1 MSAVFQDHFSGLAR
15 RYADFRPRYPGALFD
30 YLATRATRDQLVWD
44 CACGSGQATIDLAAR
59 FEKIIATD
67 GSAQQ
72 IASAP
77 RCDNV
82 EYRVAL
88 ADQSGLEDGSIGL
101 VTIAQALHW
110 FNDKDFFAEVERVL
124 KPGGTLAAWVYGT
137 SQIEGDGMDAIVQDY
152 YAKVVR
158 PYWPPEWRFIEGR
171 YRAIRLPFP
180 EIRTPSFRM
189 EELWRLDQLLGYFSS
204 WSATTRFVEATGRDP
219 IEPLRHNLAMVW
231 REPERARRVVWPL
244 TVRVAVKPR

>member
-1 MSAVFQDHFSGLAR
+1 MSAAFQDHFSGLAR

-30 YLATRATRDQLVWD
+30 YLATLATRDQLVWD

-72 IASAP
+72 IVSAP
-77 RCDNV
+77 RCDHV

-88 ADQSGLEDGSIGL
+88 ADQSGLEDESIGL

-110 FNDKDFFAEVERVL
+110 FNGGDFFAEVERVL
-124 KPGGTLAAWVYGT
+124 KPGGTLTAWVYGT

-152 YAKVVR
+152 YANVVR
-158 PYWPPEWRFIEGR
+158 PYWPPEWKIIEGR

-180 EIRTPSFRM
+180 EIKTPSFRM

-204 WSATTRFVEATGRDP
+204 WSATNRFVEATGRDP

-231 REPERARRVVWPL
+231 GEPERARRVVWPL
-244 TVRVAVKPR
+244 TLRVAVKPW